1 MFNKEVKLVSNK
13 KIYIFKIKNFFDD
26 GLIEEIDQT
35 FPVNKKSDL
44 KLNFGKSSYLT
55 NKSKVIEGSQHL
67 KKFFDIVSSKEFFDF
82 FTKKFFFKAAFQQ
95 DFLRMVKYLR
105 MPKLNNKKSVF
116 DFLFSKLRVD
126 CEFSSI
132 KNMGGIV
139 PHVDGNRKYLSL
151 MLYFPDKKYNDIQ
164 YGTTFWNSNVK
175 NYSNTHLTDFDQALN
190 FKKNNQVLLKTPF
203 EKNVLYGFIK
213 NNKSWHSVEPL
224 NVSES
229 YIRRSI
235 NINFFVEN

>member
-1 MFNKEVKLVSNK
+1 MFNKKIEHISK
-13 KIYIFKIKNFFDD
+13 KNVTIFKIQNFLNEDLYN
-26 GLIEEIDQT
+26 GIANE

-55 NKSKVIEGSQHL
+55 NKSKVIESSEHL
-67 KKFFDIVSSKEFFDF
+67 KKIFDIVSSKEFFDF

-105 MPKLNNKKSVF
+105 MPKPNNKKSVF

-224 NVSES
+224 NVGES